1 MNLSLEAYDWWAT
14 KIPTQYRTLASN
26 FDSKSESFQS
36 YVQLESFKFESLK
49 LESFSWSEV
58 GEFLLVLESFAVKN
72 NKVNGLEMSKSKVQN
87 CS

>member
-1 MNLSLEAYDWWAT
+1 MANISSASVDKK
-14 KIPTQYRTLASN
+14 KI
-26 FDSKSESFQS
+26 EH
-36 YVQLESFKFESLK
+36 LESLMLDFLK
-49 LESFSWSEV
+49 LESFSLSWSEV

>member
-1 MNLSLEAYDWWAT
+1 MQSFAFQYSITQSTIVRVIEMNLSLEAYDWWAT

-49 LESFSWSEV
+49 
-58 GEFLLVLESFAVKN
+58 
-72 NKVNGLEMSKSKVQN
+72 
-87 CS
+87 